1 MVMAIVGKDGIPLS
15 APSVR
20 DTAQPHFS
28 IQDSVSSDLVK
39 VRLDPARVFA
49 RL

>member
-15 APSVR
+15 TPTVR
-20 DTAQPHFS
+20 DTALPHYAV
-28 IQDSVSSDLVK
+28 IDSVSPDQVK
-39 VRLDPARVFA
+39 VRLDPARVFG